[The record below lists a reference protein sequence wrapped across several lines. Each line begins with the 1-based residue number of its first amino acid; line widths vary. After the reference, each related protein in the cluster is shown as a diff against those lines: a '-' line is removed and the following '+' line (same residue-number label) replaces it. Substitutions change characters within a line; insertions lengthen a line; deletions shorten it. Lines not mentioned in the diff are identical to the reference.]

1 MFTSNRFLESKPQ
14 VQGYTH
20 LHLNR
25 KCLNKSPRSEGDGSY
40 YSQLT
45 QSLGNVREQVIAKVM
60 MSSVCLCLISLTS
73 CWGDLFTFCAQI
85 FTLAAYR
92 KMYVHV
98 QVQNTFRAPGF
109 QQDLYYILI
118 GNTSDLL
125 KIIFWNCTY
134 LDLCM
139 GRFLITEN
147 IRQFVWSQFVLFKT

>member
-1 MFTSNRFLESKPQ
+1 M
-14 VQGYTH
+14 
-20 LHLNR
+20 
-25 KCLNKSPRSEGDGSY
+25 
-40 YSQLT
+40 
-45 QSLGNVREQVIAKVM
+45 REQVIAKVM
-60 MSSVCLCLISLTS
+60 MLSGSPCVISLTS
-73 CWGDLFTFCAQI
+73 SWGDLFRFCAQI

-92 KMYVHV
+92 KMYV

-147 IRQFVWSQFVLFKT
+147 IRQFVWMSKFILFKT